1 MEKTEVNDWKN
12 TNYGAPKTWAEIQHE
27 KREAEL
33 DKVSAS
39 PFWPVVKILALGA
52 ASLGGLVYVLISVL
66 R

>member
-33 DKVSAS
+33 EKVSAS